1 MSFTNPPFKNN
12 ADFFDV
18 LYQECLAQGKG
29 FCVMLPF
36 EADSQLGVAR
46 VIKEMISQGLV
57 LLQKVT
63 MDWQVKFKRSN
74 GRDCKPVGQLSWYI
88 GGSTILP
95 DKENILITSSHG
107 PEDEIK

>member
-36 EADSQLGVAR
+36 EADSQLGVSKSIDR
-46 VIKEMISQGLV
+46 MICMGLTTTKGELV
-57 LLQKVT
+57 MACCLHEGLERMQAS
-63 MDWQVKFKRSN
+63 WQMFVVYRWIY
-74 GRDCKPVGQLSWYI
+74 GC
-88 GGSTILP
+88 T
-95 DKENILITSSHG
+95 
-107 PEDEIK
+107 